1 MLEKLIRKFFAQF
14 GITDLSSED
23 VLRFVRYT
31 KLDKLPNS
39 YLFALT
45 TVYPVIELVINKLQK
60 EDIDFEELT
69 S

>member
-23 VLRFVRYT
+23 ILRFVRHT

-45 TVYPVIELVINKLQK
+45 TVYPIIELIINKLQK

>member
-1 MLEKLIRKFFAQF
+1 LLEKLIRKFFAQF
-14 GITDLSSED
+14 GITELTSED
-23 VLRFVRYT
+23 ILRFVRFT

-45 TVYPVIELVINKLQK
+45 TVYPIIELVINKLQK